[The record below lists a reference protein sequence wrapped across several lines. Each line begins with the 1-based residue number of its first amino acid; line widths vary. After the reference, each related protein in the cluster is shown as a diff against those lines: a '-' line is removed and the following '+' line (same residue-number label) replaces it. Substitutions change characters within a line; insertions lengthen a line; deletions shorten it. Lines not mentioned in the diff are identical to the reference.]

1 MRLPA
6 FPLLVL
12 LALTGCTQ
20 VHFPFMAGRD
30 PYAPNGGGETM
41 RRVNGQPPA
50 VPPLAT
56 ASGNVWPKPIKAV
69 PTLETLEQQQLSL
82 PNQPAPPAIPGNN
95 GATPAARLPG
105 IPALPQV
112 APTPPF
118 NTPGGAGFPTTGTNA
133 YRTIHLPNGTSAIV
147 VPNGNGT
154 STIIRADGSVE
165 TVPTPK

>member
-20 VHFPFMAGRD
+20 VHFPFLAGHD
-30 PYAPNGGGETM
+30 PYAPAGTGETM

-50 VPPLAT
+50 VPRLAT
-56 ASGNVWPKPIKAV
+56 AAGNVWPKPIKAV
-69 PTLETLEQQQLSL
+69 PTLETLEQQQLTL
-82 PNQPAPPAIPGNN
+82 PNQPVAPPVPGSN
-95 GATPAARLPG
+95 ATPVARLPG
-105 IPALPQV
+105 IPAVPRV

-118 NTPGGAGFPTTGTNA
+118 TTTGGAGIPTGGTSG
-133 YRTIHLPNGTSAIV
+133 YRTIHLHDGTSAIV